1 MCCTG
6 LWRGKPHSEF
16 FEGSC
21 DQYANYEWIIP
32 KENERTLPPEQ
43 VHDKLL
49 VFFTPATGAAYFQHF
64 IDRGFSALMQ
74 VWYVLFCKQYI
85 FLIFFFFF
93 FFFVTAH
100 SFFFIPQAMAGT
112 WPQYQDIGVGPVSS
126 TPQCRKTLEQAR
138 GTLVTPHLVEWS
150 TDGLPSP
157 HSCKR
162 THDIPLCGSSLP
174 PLPISTRPRAS
185 SN

>member
-21 DQYANYEWIIP
+21 DQYASYEWIIP
-32 KENERTLPPEQ
+32 KENEHTLPPEQ

-74 VWYVLFCKQYI
+74 VWYVLFYIQY
-85 FLIFFFFF
+85 FFNSTFILFCTSGPGWN
-93 FFFVTAH
+93 VT
-100 SFFFIPQAMAGT
+100 
-112 WPQYQDIGVGPVSS
+112 PVSRYWCQDCFRH
-126 TPQCRKTLEQAR
+126 TPM
-138 GTLVTPHLVEWS
+138 
-150 TDGLPSP
+150 
-157 HSCKR
+157 
-162 THDIPLCGSSLP
+162 
-174 PLPISTRPRAS
+174 
-185 SN
+185 

>member
-74 VWYVLFCKQYI
+74 VWYVLFYIQY
-85 FLIFFFFF
+85 FFNSTFILFCTSGPGWN
-93 FFFVTAH
+93 VT
-100 SFFFIPQAMAGT
+100 
-112 WPQYQDIGVGPVSS
+112 PVSRYWCRACFKH
-126 TPQCRKTLEQAR
+126 TPM
-138 GTLVTPHLVEWS
+138 
-150 TDGLPSP
+150 
-157 HSCKR
+157 
-162 THDIPLCGSSLP
+162 
-174 PLPISTRPRAS
+174 
-185 SN
+185 